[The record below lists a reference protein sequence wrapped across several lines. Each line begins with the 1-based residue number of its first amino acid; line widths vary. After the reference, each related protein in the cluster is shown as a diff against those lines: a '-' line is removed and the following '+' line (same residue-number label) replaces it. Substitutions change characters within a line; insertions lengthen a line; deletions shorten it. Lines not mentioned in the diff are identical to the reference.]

1 MLLKEASIAATK
13 EEESAHPLLREAK
26 NTAEGFEVHRA
37 NILQSSS
44 SLIFALQA
52 KIQSFFVKDHLDQSY
67 KIYKGIII
75 FKP

>member
-1 MLLKEASIAATK
+1 MLKEASLAATK
-13 EEESAHPLLREAK
+13 EKESGHPLLRGAG

-52 KIQSFFVKDHLDQSY
+52 KIQSFFLKDHIDQSY
-67 KIYKGIII
+67 KIYKCIII